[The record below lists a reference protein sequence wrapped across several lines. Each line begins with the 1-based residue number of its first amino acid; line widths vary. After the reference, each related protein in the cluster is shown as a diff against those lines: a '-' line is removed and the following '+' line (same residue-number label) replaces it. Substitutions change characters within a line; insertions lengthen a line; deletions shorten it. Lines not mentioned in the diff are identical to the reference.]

1 MILYAVWISQDDMC
15 LLSEDE
21 LTLMLLWARLNQI
34 EFVGRDIPRSLLPSE
49 HDQSELGDVPTC
61 YSPHDVGEDCWSSDA
76 SFQKHSLHFFNSCDN
91 PSIEPPQQGWK
102 IILPI
107 WHPLFLDFTGSN
119 PCHVRLHVPQLT
131 LTRVK
136 WRCRKH
142 FEAQGVS
149 RVAKSSKWKVKSC
162 TRQCPLVPQV
172 VCWVRV

>member
-61 YSPHDVGEDCWSSDA
+61 YSPHDIGEDCWSSEV
-76 SFQKHSLHFFNSCDN
+76 SFQKHSFHFFNSYDN
-91 PSIEPPQQGWK
+91 PNIEPPQQAWK

-107 WHPLFLDFTGSN
+107 WVCLKIVSTPKPNGFADHYPVF
-119 PCHVRLHVPQLT
+119 
-131 LTRVK
+131 K
-136 WRCRKH
+136 W
-142 FEAQGVS
+142 
-149 RVAKSSKWKVKSC
+149 
-162 TRQCPLVPQV
+162 L
-172 VCWVRV
+172 